1 MKSLLTS
8 LRVLFGGALFLGLCW
23 LTVTFVDAAL
33 QGETSH
39 ERNVGWGM
47 AGGCAL
53 VALIVWKFL
62 LYRGRGRAGSS
73 GFFGWM
79 TEPHETPRSPGTA
92 LLTPRDGSRAREPEK
107 NRRGVVR
114 EIDRFEY

>member
-8 LRVLFGGALFLGLCW
+8 LRVLFGGALFLSLCW
-23 LTVTFVDAAL
+23 LTITLVDAAL
-33 QGETSH
+33 QGENSH

-47 AGGCAL
+47 AAGCAL
-53 VALIVWKFL
+53 MALMVWKFL
-62 LYRGRGRAGSS
+62 LYRGKSRDGAS

-79 TEPHETPRSPGTA
+79 TEPHETPRKPGSA
-92 LLTPRDGSRAREPEK
+92 LLTPRDGSRPSEPEK
-107 NRRGVVR
+107 KRRAVVR